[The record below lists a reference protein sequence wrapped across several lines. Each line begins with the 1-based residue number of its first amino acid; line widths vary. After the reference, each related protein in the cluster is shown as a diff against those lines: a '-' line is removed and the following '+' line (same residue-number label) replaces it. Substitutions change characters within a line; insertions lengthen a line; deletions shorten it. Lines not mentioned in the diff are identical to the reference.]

1 MLVNEEVCE
10 GVLFWIVML
19 KGNDCVS
26 YPHGLQPQCGLTV

>member
-1 MLVNEEVCE
+1 MLVIEEVCE

-26 YPHGLQPQCGLTV
+26 YPHDSSRSAA